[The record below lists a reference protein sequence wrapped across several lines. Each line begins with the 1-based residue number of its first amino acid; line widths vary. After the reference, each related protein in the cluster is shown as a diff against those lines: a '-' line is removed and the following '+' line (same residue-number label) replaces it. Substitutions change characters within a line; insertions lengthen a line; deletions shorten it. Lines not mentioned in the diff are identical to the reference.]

1 MHDEYI
7 LEQLNEESEQK
18 LKEVETSY
26 QNQMSSL
33 RATLEL
39 VREQMERE
47 SQQKLQ
53 NLIAQHRAELGKYYC
68 AVVPKYRLLILPEN
82 KILQQKQKKIT
93 NTCFDLYLKALSC
106 FPC

>member
-1 MHDEYI
+1 MNI
-7 LEQLNEESEQK
+7 LEQINEESEQK

-26 QNQMSSL
+26 QNQLSSL

-53 NLIAQHRAELGKYYC
+53 NLIAQHRAELGNYYC
-68 AVVPKYRLLILPEN
+68 AVPKCCLLLP
-82 KILQQKQKKIT
+82 QKKT
-93 NTCFDLYLKALSC
+93 MKKPKKNRSTYFYLN
-106 FPC
+106 